1 MTDETAMQ
9 LALAEARCG
18 VGLTSPNPP
27 VGAVI
32 IGTGG
37 KVLGAG
43 WHQRAG
49 GPHAEIEA
57 LRSAGEAGESVE
69 GATVFVTLEP
79 CSTQGRTPP
88 CVDALI
94 AARVGRVVWGAVDP
108 NPAHLGRAAELLS
121 AAGISVAWGVCQK
134 ECEALLRP
142 FTKYIRTGI
151 PWVTAKSGISLD
163 GRITRPAGE
172 GRWITSPEAR
182 QDAMTLR
189 LHSDAI
195 LVGAGTVRADNPS
208 LTLRGITVPD
218 WKPQPWR
225 VVLTRRGDVPFS
237 AKVLTDSHLGRT
249 LIFSSPLPELLQDLG
264 SRGVMSVLIE
274 GGGEVL
280 ASAFAAGVVDDVV
293 FYTAPLISGSGLPV
307 VNGTVFSGSA
317 VELDFQEVRPIGP
330 DLRIH
335 ALVRKGQEEASP

>member
-1 MTDETAMQ
+1 
-9 LALAEARCG
+9 
-18 VGLTSPNPP
+18 
-27 VGAVI
+27 
-32 IGTGG
+32 
-37 KVLGAG
+37 
-43 WHQRAG
+43 
-49 GPHAEIEA
+49 
-57 LRSAGEAGESVE
+57 
-69 GATVFVTLEP
+69 
-79 CSTQGRTPP
+79 
-88 CVDALI
+88 
-94 AARVGRVVWGAVDP
+94 VVWGAVDP
-108 NPAHLGRAAELLS
+108 NPAHQGRAEELLAS
-121 AAGISVAWGVCQK
+121 AGISVTRGVCQK
-134 ECEALLRP
+134 ECEAVLRP
-142 FTKYIRTGI
+142 FSKYIRTGI

-182 QDAMTLR
+182 QDAMALR

-237 AKVLTDSHLGRT
+237 AKIFTDAHHDRT
-249 LIFSSPLPELLQDLG
+249 LVFSSPLPELLQDLAG
-264 SRGVMSVLIE
+264 RGVMSVLIE

-293 FYTAPLISGSGLPV
+293 FYMAPLISGSGLPV
-307 VNGTVFSGSA
+307 INSTVFSGNS
-317 VELDFQEVRPIGP
+317 VELDFQETRLIGP

-335 ALVRKGQEEASP
+335 ALVRKGQGEAPL